1 MPTTVRI
8 DDRSHADL
16 RDLAKALRV
25 PITQLLA
32 EMVEARTRQYLLE
45 QYNEAWARVREDLE
59 AWADELEEQRLLD
72 NTLMDGLEDDEY
84 PAL

>member
-8 DDRSHADL
+8 DDKSHLAL
-16 RDLAKALRV
+16 RDLARSLGV

-32 EMVEARTRQYLLE
+32 EMVETRTRQYLLE
-45 QYNEAWARVREDLE
+45 QYSQAWARVREDPE
-59 AWADELEEQRLLD
+59 AWAEEMEDRRRLE